1 MWNKSLNIVLA
12 VFCLTMIVGCYDQT
26 LQVSRL
32 SVPSPLWQHDARTAG
47 WGRLTLWYYVFSD
60 DVEAHVW
67 SEQRKQGF
75 IEHGHVT
82 ENQILDARN
91 PSDPGYWE
99 LNTTFHGVNEK
110 YTSTLN
116 TNEIYVVPG

>member
-1 MWNKSLNIVLA
+1 MVLLMTA
-12 VFCLTMIVGCYDQT
+12 LAGCYDQT
-26 LQVSRL
+26 LQM
-32 SVPSPLWQHDARTAG
+32 SPLSMPSQVWQRDPRTAG
-47 WGRLTLWYYVFSD
+47 WGHLTLWYFVYQD

-67 SEQRKQGF
+67 SVERQQGF

-82 ENQILDARN
+82 EKQILDAHS

-99 LNTTFHGVNEK
+99 LDATFHGLTEK

-116 TNEIYVVPG
+116 TNEIYVVPAPK